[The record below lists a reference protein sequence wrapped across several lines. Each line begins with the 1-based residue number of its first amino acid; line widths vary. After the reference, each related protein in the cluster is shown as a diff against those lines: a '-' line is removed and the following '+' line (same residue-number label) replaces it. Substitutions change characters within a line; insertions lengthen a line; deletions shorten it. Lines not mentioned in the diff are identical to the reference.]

1 MKSTLHSSSPFG
13 LSSVDRSLSVYLCLC
28 QQQNP
33 ITARQQDSL
42 FLFLIKDLKDG
53 KSGMYVRKHICF
65 FLLISFYF
73 LKSTATSSEP
83 SDAIKTQRLYFYTIS
98 NSPIIIFFL
107 ILPPTTDS
115 LVSFQSKHCICF
127 KRLLKSIKVSLFI
140 EKIITSFNIL

>member
-42 FLFLIKDLKDG
+42 FFFLIKDLKDG
-53 KSGMYVRKHICF
+53 KSGMYVRKHIRCF

-83 SDAIKTQRLYFYTIS
+83 SDVNKTLIAFFWNPEPNGYILFKFSFYYF
-98 NSPIIIFFL
+98 
-107 ILPPTTDS
+107 LPYITTDNA
-115 LVSFQSKHCICF
+115 LC
-127 KRLLKSIKVSLFI
+127 LSI
-140 EKIITSFNIL
+140 